1 MTLRSCGFSFCS
13 AQYRSQLTYSEGHV
27 QDAKSALGRLYT
39 AVGDAP
45 AAESIDWDQ
54 EFEARFAEAMND
66 DMNTPIAVS
75 VLFEM
80 ANEVN
85 RTEDLALASR
95 LKALAQVLGLLGR
108 TAQAFQKTEVGEQA
122 GGLDEQAIQALIDA
136 RTQAK
141 TDRDFAKA
149 DGIRQQLLD
158 AGVVLED
165 KRGGATE
172 WRRA

>member
-1 MTLRSCGFSFCS
+1 MAGSRDSDS
-13 AQYRSQLTYSEGHV
+13 RV
-27 QDAKSALGRLYT
+27 
-39 AVGDAP
+39 
-45 AAESIDWDQ
+45 AE
-54 EFEARFAEAMND
+54 EMND
-66 DMNTPIAVS
+66 DMNTPIAIS

-80 ANEVN
+80 AHEVN
-85 RTEDLALASR
+85 RSADQTLAER

-108 TAQAFQKTEVGEQA
+108 TSEAFQKAEVGEQA
-122 GGLDEQAIQALIDA
+122 GTFDEAAIQALIDA

-149 DGIRQQLLD
+149 DAIRQQLLD
-158 AGVVLED
+158 LGVVLED